1 MTAMEWVMEPG
12 EAETEGTETISEIA
26 ARLMGRASPEEE
38 DTTDEPDT
46 NHLEPQPVLLG
57 EAKQNALNLAQFVGD
72 NMRIFTECEY
82 RAMLQLLQK
91 VQDLI

>member
-1 MTAMEWVMEPG
+1 MAPG
-12 EAETEGTETISEIA
+12 EAETEVTETISES
-26 ARLMGRASPEEE
+26 RASPEEE

-57 EAKQNALNLAQFVGD
+57 KAKQSALNLAQFVGD
-72 NMRIFTECEY
+72 NMGIFTECEY

-91 VQDLI
+91 VQGVTKEQCS